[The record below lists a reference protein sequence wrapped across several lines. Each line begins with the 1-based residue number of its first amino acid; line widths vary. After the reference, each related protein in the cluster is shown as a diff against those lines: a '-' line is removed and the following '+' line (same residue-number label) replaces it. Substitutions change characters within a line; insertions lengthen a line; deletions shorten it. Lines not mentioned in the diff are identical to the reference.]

1 MSKRSKHNKKVDSN
15 DEDFKDDNE
24 KEPPHPKKK
33 KKASDHQRQTERSPL
48 HKLWKPTSEKLTF
61 TIASWNVAGIRA
73 LLRNHPE
80 ALPKL
85 VKKYDLDVL
94 CLQETKLQEMHI
106 DDPKLEIG
114 GVLLNK
120 EGFDAHYS
128 CSITKKGYSGVCV
141 FVKRQAAKTVKDS
154 NNKSNNNGSKKKQTS
169 LSSFFSKTS
178 NDQKEVNAVDDDH
191 RKINLIPTN
200 VSYGIGKA
208 KHDGEG
214 RAITLDFPL
223 FSMTNLYVPNSGQ
236 KLERLS
242 YRTEEWDRDLLNY
255 MKEKEKQRQRPVIWL
270 GDLNVAPTGR
280 ETWNEGAKHLVK
292 NAGTTPE
299 ERKSYFQ
306 QLNSGPYIDAFTKLH
321 PEAKGHYTYWS
332 QRAGNRQPNKGLRLD
347 FFICSSQLFEEGND
361 AVIRDCYMLPD
372 QMGSD
377 HCPVVL
383 EIEIQK

>member
-154 NNKSNNNGSKKKQTS
+154 TNKSNNNGSKKKQTS

-223 FSMTNLYVPNSGQ
+223 FSMTNLYVPS
-236 KLERLS
+236 K
-242 YRTEEWDRDLLNY
+242 
-255 MKEKEKQRQRPVIWL
+255 
-270 GDLNVAPTGR
+270 
-280 ETWNEGAKHLVK
+280 
-292 NAGTTPE
+292 
-299 ERKSYFQ
+299 F
-306 QLNSGPYIDAFTKLH
+306 
-321 PEAKGHYTYWS
+321 
-332 QRAGNRQPNKGLRLD
+332 
-347 FFICSSQLFEEGND
+347 
-361 AVIRDCYMLPD
+361 
-372 QMGSD
+372 SD
-377 HCPVVL
+377 VF
-383 EIEIQK
+383 

>member
-1 MSKRSKHNKKVDSN
+1 M
-15 DEDFKDDNE
+15 
-24 KEPPHPKKK
+24 
-33 KKASDHQRQTERSPL
+33 
-48 HKLWKPTSEKLTF
+48 
-61 TIASWNVAGIRA
+61 
-73 LLRNHPE
+73 
-80 ALPKL
+80 
-85 VKKYDLDVL
+85 
-94 CLQETKLQEMHI
+94 
-106 DDPKLEIG
+106 
-114 GVLLNK
+114 
-120 EGFDAHYS
+120 
-128 CSITKKGYSGVCV
+128 
-141 FVKRQAAKTVKDS
+141 
-154 NNKSNNNGSKKKQTS
+154 
-169 LSSFFSKTS
+169 
-178 NDQKEVNAVDDDH
+178 
-191 RKINLIPTN
+191 
-200 VSYGIGKA
+200 
-208 KHDGEG
+208 
-214 RAITLDFPL
+214 
-223 FSMTNLYVPNSGQ
+223 
-236 KLERLS
+236 S

-280 ETWNEGAKHLVK
+280 ETWNEGAKHLLK

-321 PEAKGHYTYWS
+321 PDAKGHYTYWS